1 MTKSRP
7 DVVSYAIPLDDIDL
21 IVYSLSKGDL
31 FYKTTVENCFLDETL
46 MYYYLNR
53 VDKLNE
59 LYEAIET
66 LRRSY

>member
-7 DVVSYAIPLDDIDL
+7 DAVSYQIPLDDIDL

-31 FYKTTVENCFLDETL
+31 FYKATIENCTLDETL

-59 LYEAIET
+59 LYDAIDT